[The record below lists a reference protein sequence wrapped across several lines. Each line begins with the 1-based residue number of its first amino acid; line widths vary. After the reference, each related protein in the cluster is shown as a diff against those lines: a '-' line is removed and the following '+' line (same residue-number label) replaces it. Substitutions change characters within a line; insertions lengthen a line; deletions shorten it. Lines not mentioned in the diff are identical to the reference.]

1 MGSHEEFLELCAA
14 ATAGELSADEQ
25 MRLDAHLAGCADCR
39 RAKSEYEAAHE
50 TVVAALAQE
59 LEPIEGSGRDSWSV
73 EAAEKTFFK
82 RLDQEQK
89 KAQSA
94 TVPGRRF
101 TYRPSQI
108 HWREVWM
115 TFAAAVLLALALGIA
130 SYRTGI
136 KRGADVAR
144 ISPPAPKE
152 SAVLSRSK
160 PAMQVTSEHN
170 WKRSSRRMPRSS
182 MI

>member
-1 MGSHEEFLELCAA
+1 MGRHEEFLELCAA

-25 MRLDAHLAGCADCR
+25 IRLDAHLAGCPDCR

-50 TVVAALAQE
+50 TAVAALAQE
-59 LEPIEGSGRDSWSV
+59 LEPMEGSSRDSWSV

-82 RLDQEQK
+82 RLNRERK
-89 KAQSA
+89 RTQSA

-115 TFAAAVLLALALGIA
+115 TFAAAVLLVLALGIA
-130 SYRTGI
+130 SYRTGA

-144 ISPPAPKE
+144 TSSPTPKE
-152 SAVLSRSK
+152 SSGSLEKQATD
-160 PAMQVTSEHN
+160 AG
-170 WKRSSRRMPRSS
+170 
-182 MI
+182 